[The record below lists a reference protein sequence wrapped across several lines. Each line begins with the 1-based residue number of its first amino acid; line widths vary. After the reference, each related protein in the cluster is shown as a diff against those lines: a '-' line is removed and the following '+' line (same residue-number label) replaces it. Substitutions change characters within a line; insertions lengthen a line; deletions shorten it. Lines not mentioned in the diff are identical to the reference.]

1 MQIHLWQA
9 ILIGVVYYLGQM
21 GTPWVSLAG
30 THTIMRPLVNGA
42 LVGLILGDPVQGAI
56 YGAAIQLPFI
66 AWIGAGGAVPMD
78 TALAGTLGTTFGM
91 AAGVSPSVAI
101 TLAVPISLIGTMIW
115 VLHMTVDITFVHMA
129 DSAAEKGNLNRINL
143 LHVWPPQITMF
154 IFSVVP
160 AMLAAFYGS
169 GPVKAIIGDL
179 NGTPLHVLTVIG
191 GILPALGIAM
201 NLRAMTNKGVLIFFL
216 LGFMIAVYSKL
227 AILAIA
233 VFSVIIAYIYTT
245 LFLKNNA
252 EGKV

>member
-1 MQIHLWQA
+1 MTIHFWQA
-9 ILIGVVYYLGQM
+9 FLIGVVYYLGQM

-42 LVGLILGDPVQGAI
+42 LVGLILGDPVQGTI
-56 YGAAIQLPFI
+56 YGAAIQLPFL

-78 TALAGTLGTTFGM
+78 TALAGTLGTALGM
-91 AAGVSPSVAI
+91 ASNASPSVAI

-129 DSAAEKGNLNRINL
+129 DSAAEKGDLNRINL

-154 IFSVVP
+154 VFSVVP
-160 AMLAAFYGS
+160 AMLAAYFGA
-169 GPVKAIIGDL
+169 GPVKDIIGSL

-201 NLRAMTNKGVLIFFL
+201 NLRAMTGKGTLIFFL
-216 LGFMIAVYSKL
+216 LGFMIAVYSGL
-227 AILAIA
+227 PILAIA
-233 VFSVIIAYIYTT
+233 VFAVVIAYVYTT
-245 LFLKNNA
+245 LYLKNGSENA
-252 EGKV
+252 

>member
-1 MQIHLWQA
+1 MTIHLWQA
-9 ILIGVVYYLGQM
+9 FLIGVVYYLGQM
-21 GTPWVSLAG
+21 GSPWVSLAG

-42 LVGLILGDPVQGAI
+42 LVGLIMGDPVKGTI
-56 YGAAIQLPFI
+56 YGAAIQLPFL
-66 AWIGAGGAVPMD
+66 AWIGAGGSVPMD
-78 TALAGTLGTTFGM
+78 TALAGTLGTALGM
-91 AAGVSPSVAI
+91 ASNVSPSVAI

-129 DSAAEKGNLNRINL
+129 DAAAEKGNLSRINF

-160 AMLAAFYGS
+160 AMLASYFGA
-169 GPVKAIIGDL
+169 GPVKAVIGSL

-201 NLRAMTNKGVLIFFL
+201 NLRAMNGKGTLVFFL

-227 AILAIA
+227 PILPIA
-233 VFSVIIAYIYTT
+233 VFAVIVAYIYTT
-245 LFLKNNA
+245 LFLKNGSENA
-252 EGKV
+252 

>member
-1 MQIHLWQA
+1 MTIHLWQA
-9 ILIGVVYYLGQM
+9 FLIGVVYYLGQM
-21 GTPWVSLAG
+21 GSPWVSLAG

-42 LVGLILGDPVQGAI
+42 LVGLIMGDPVKGTI
-56 YGAAIQLPFI
+56 YGAAIQLPFL
-66 AWIGAGGAVPMD
+66 AWIGAGGSVPMD
-78 TALAGTLGTTFGM
+78 TALAGTLGTALGM
-91 AAGVSPSVAI
+91 ASNVSPSVAI

-129 DSAAEKGNLNRINL
+129 DAAAEKGNLNRINF

-160 AMLAAFYGS
+160 AMLASYFGA
-169 GPVKAIIGDL
+169 GPVKAVIGSL

-201 NLRAMTNKGVLIFFL
+201 NLRAMNGKGTLVFFL

-227 AILAIA
+227 PILPIA
-233 VFSVIIAYIYTT
+233 VFAVIVAYIYTT
-245 LFLKNNA
+245 LFLKNGSENA
-252 EGKV
+252 

>member
-1 MQIHLWQA
+1 MTIHLWQA
-9 ILIGVVYYLGQM
+9 FLIGVVYYLGQM
-21 GTPWVSLAG
+21 GSPWVSLAG

-42 LVGLILGDPVQGAI
+42 LVGLIMGDPVKGTI
-56 YGAAIQLPFI
+56 YGAAIQLPFL
-66 AWIGAGGAVPMD
+66 AWIGAGGSVPMD
-78 TALAGTLGTTFGM
+78 TALAGTLGTALGM
-91 AAGVSPSVAI
+91 ASNVSPSVAI

-129 DSAAEKGNLNRINL
+129 DAAAEKGNLKRINF

-160 AMLAAFYGS
+160 AMLASYFGAS
-169 GPVKAIIGDL
+169 PVKAVIGSL

-201 NLRAMTNKGVLIFFL
+201 NLRAMNGKGTLIFFL

-227 AILAIA
+227 PILPIA
-233 VFSVIIAYIYTT
+233 VFAVIVAYIYTT
-245 LFLKNNA
+245 LFLKNGSENA
-252 EGKV
+252 